1 MDGVPVVIKEV
12 LSFVGFPSTYGWN
25 YTYSGV
31 GGVDLYPTHNA
42 AVTQILLDAGTVIMG
57 KTNIPAFSGA
67 PVSCVCS
74 LACVSLRRV

>member
-25 YTYSGV
+25 HTYSGA

-42 AVTQILLDAGTVIMG
+42 AVTQILLDAGAVIMG

-67 PVSCVCS
+67 PVSCVRS
-74 LACVSLRRV
+74 LACVSLR